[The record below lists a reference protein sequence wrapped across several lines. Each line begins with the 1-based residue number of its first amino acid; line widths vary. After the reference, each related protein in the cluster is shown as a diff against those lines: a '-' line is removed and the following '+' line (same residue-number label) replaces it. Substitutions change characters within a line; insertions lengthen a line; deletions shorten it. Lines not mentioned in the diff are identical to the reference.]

1 MTDRLSPRAGNAG
14 SSPLEGGDVTRE
26 LRAWV
31 PPDRLAGWVRDARQ
45 RVFEL
50 VEDLD
55 DAQMKVPLLA
65 TVNPLIW
72 EIGHLAW
79 FQERFVVRDAAGR
92 PAAIDHAD
100 ARYDSGAV
108 PHDTRWL
115 LDLPDRA
122 GTRAYMEA
130 VRDEV
135 LDILADEP
143 VPSAWYRLIVY
154 TVFHEDTHTEAL
166 TYTRQTLGLP
176 EPVLS
181 GLSRTASLG
190 GDSGACPGDVE
201 VPGGTWLLGATGDE
215 PFVFDNEK
223 WLHPVEVAPF
233 AIAKAATTQAEFRD
247 FVEDGGYQ
255 RPELW
260 GPEGRAWLAAT
271 GAQHPLYWHRDGDGW
286 QRRHFDTWRP
296 LEDHRPV
303 SNVSW
308 YEAEAYCQWAGRR
321 LPTEAEWELAASG
334 EPDGD
339 GFRVAKRRYPWGD
352 ADPEP
357 RHANLDW
364 RAMDTVDVAAYPA
377 GDSAFGCRQMVGNV
391 WEWTASTFL
400 PYPNFERDAYADNS
414 VPWFGDRK
422 VLRGGAWA
430 TRGRYVRNTY
440 RNYFTLDRRD
450 VLAGLRTCA
459 VRG

>member
-1 MTDRLSPRAGNAG
+1 MT
-14 SSPLEGGDVTRE
+14 T
-26 LRAWV
+26 LRDWV
-31 PPDRLAGWVRDARQ
+31 GPARLAEWVADARQ
-45 RVFEL
+45 CVFDL

-55 DAQMKVPLLA
+55 DEQLRVPLLP
-65 TVNPLIW
+65 TVNPLLW

-79 FQERFVVRDAAGR
+79 FQEKFVVRDAAGR
-92 PAAIDHAD
+92 PAAIDHPD

-122 GTRAYMEA
+122 GTLAYMAA
-130 VRDEV
+130 VRDAV
-135 LDILADEP
+135 LEILAEEP
-143 VPSAWYRLIVY
+143 VPAAWYRLIAY

-166 TYTRQTLGLP
+166 TYTRQALELP
-176 EPVLS
+176 EPILPGRSCTTSPAVADA
-181 GLSRTASLG
+181 GPY
-190 GDSGACPGDVE
+190 PGDVE
-201 VPGGTWLLGATGDE
+201 IPGGTWLLGATGDE
-215 PFVFDNEK
+215 PFAFDNEK

-233 AIAKAATTQAEFRD
+233 AIAKAAVTQAEFRA
-247 FVEDGGYQ
+247 FVENGGY
-255 RPELW
+255 RRGELW
-260 GPEGRAWLAAT
+260 GPDGRAWLAAS
-271 GAQHPLYWHRDGDGW
+271 GAQHPHYWRRSGAGW
-286 QRRHFDTWRP
+286 QRRRFEVWDA

-303 SNVSW
+303 VNICW

-339 GFRVAKRRYPWGD
+339 GFRVAKRRYPWGQ
-352 ADPEP
+352 AGPAP
-357 RHANLDW
+357 QHANLDW
-364 RAMDTVDVAAYPA
+364 GLMGTADVAAYPD

-391 WEWTASTFL
+391 WEWTSSTFL

-430 TRGRYVRNTY
+430 TRGRYVRATY
-440 RNYFTLDRRD
+440 RNYFTRERRD
-450 VLAGLRTCA
+450 VFAGLRTCA
-459 VRG
+459 IQD